1 MKNQMLGKPKVE
13 KKLGGDVSVSKML
26 AIQVGRPELGLLEP
40 TSKPGIVAVPAIL
53 VLGGRSGEDLWS
65 SLARVLLNQCAPDS
79 ARHLVSNNK
88 AETLGLNRYVQT
100 NEHTN
105 KCAAH
110 IEIQT
115 GQYNMFSLSSEHSV
129 LANASSVQCVSWACV
144 VQEMILRAW
153 RILSHSHSVVLTLL
167 L

>member
-1 MKNQMLGKPKVE
+1 MLGKPKVE

-79 ARHLVSNNK
+79 ARYLVSNNK
-88 AETLGLNRYVQT
+88 AETSVSTYMCRQMNI
-100 NEHTN
+100 HTN
-105 KCAAH
+105 
-110 IEIQT
+110 
-115 GQYNMFSLSSEHSV
+115 
-129 LANASSVQCVSWACV
+129 VQH
-144 VQEMILRAW
+144 ILRYKLAS
-153 RILSHSHSVVLTLL
+153 IICSP
-167 L
+167 